1 MILEQCSWFSLHC
14 IYFDSQ
20 YIFRPNVNN
29 LVETLENSL
38 INLNMAR
45 MIHLSMDRPN
55 TNWAFFEKI
64 QQNYQM
70 KKSASLV
77 NLQSCSL
84 CAVSGALQTGITNT
98 NLNLEKIF

>member
-1 MILEQCSWFSLHC
+1 M
-14 IYFDSQ
+14 
-20 YIFRPNVNN
+20 NN

-45 MIHLSMDRPN
+45 IIHLSMDRPN
-55 TNWAFFEKI
+55 TNWAVFEKI

-70 KKSASLV
+70 KKRASLV

-84 CAVSGALQTGITNT
+84 YTVSGALQTGITNT
-98 NLNLEKIF
+98 NLNLEKGF